1 MSTEDTNKAVVTL
14 HKGVDVDAFIED
26 MVSGKNHNEFMPN
39 RPVELYNEKPDSL
52 RNVDFVLTLEEAN
65 TLKNDPRIIDVR
77 YGTKRENNIFLKPHV
92 LEESRV
98 YDKSI
103 TVDSSHYNWAF
114 PACVAATNPY
124 TTTTLN
130 FQHAYSLSGK
140 GVDVVIQDSGI
151 DPNHPEWLNLEGT
164 ASRLQQVNWPGISG
178 LTGLYTQGSSFYT
191 DQEGHGTHCAG
202 TVAGRRYG
210 WAKEANIYSM
220 KIFDTDAFS
229 DTSSFNMI
237 RAWHLSKPV
246 SAVEGVKRPTVVNMS
261 WGYFTT
267 YANINGGTYRGTP
280 WTGSSMVSA
289 YGMIQTLYN
298 RIGQSPNF
306 SYTHGFRLA
315 STEADITDCIDAGV
329 ILVGSAGN
337 DAHKIDTST
346 GIDFNNSYNNPQVF
360 GGPTVYYHRGSTPTS
375 VPGVITVG
383 SVKSANPEGKS
394 FFSSCGPRVDVFAPG
409 ENIMSAAAIGSTDFE
424 AGSVDYPDDSN
435 FKAVK
440 SSGTSMAGPQVAG
453 VVACMLQSR
462 KNWTPAKVR
471 TWVQTVARTSRLS
484 DTGGGY
490 TDVQSLQ
497 SAPNR
502 FLRQPFNRSV
512 VYEVTTEVGY
522 TNPAPVAFNVTNN
535 GSGNYVFSGGVS
547 GVNPMFTLT
556 RGQRY
561 VFNINAV
568 GHPFWIKTTL
578 TLGSVDA
585 YYGVSNN
592 GTDNGIITFVV
603 PMDAP
608 DELYYNCQYH
618 TTMRGMIMIVS

>member
-1 MSTEDTNKAVVTL
+1 M
-14 HKGVDVDAFIED
+14 
-26 MVSGKNHNEFMPN
+26 
-39 RPVELYNEKPDSL
+39 
-52 RNVDFVLTLEEAN
+52 
-65 TLKNDPRIIDVR
+65 
-77 YGTKRENNIFLKPHV
+77 
-92 LEESRV
+92 
-98 YDKSI
+98 
-103 TVDSSHYNWAF
+103 
-114 PACVAATNPY
+114 
-124 TTTTLN
+124 
-130 FQHAYSLSGK
+130 
-140 GVDVVIQDSGI
+140 VIQDSGI

-178 LTGLYTQGSSFYT
+178 LTGLYTQGSEFYT

-220 KIFDTDAFS
+220 KIFGTDAFS

-298 RIGQSPNF
+298 RIGLSPNF
-306 SYTHGFRLA
+306 FYTHGLRLA
-315 STEADITDCIDAGV
+315 STEADITDCINAGV

-337 DAHKIDTST
+337 DAHKIDTPT
-346 GIDFNNSYNNPQVF
+346 GIDFNNSYNNPAVF

-471 TWVQTVARTSRLS
+471 TWVQTVARTGRLS